1 LLIEPF
7 VNKNVDDCCNRVLSP
22 FINTNRESD
31 SGNKRTL
38 PLTKGRIFKVG
49 GQLMNAQI

>member
-7 VNKNVDDCCNRVLSP
+7 VNKNVDEGRYLVSSP

-31 SGNKRTL
+31 SGDKRTL
-38 PLTKGRIFKVG
+38 PLTRASIFKVG
-49 GQLMNAQI
+49 GQLMNAQS